1 MLTPEAQEALPQVL
15 LEQFDKLENAVMQDI
30 VRRMKA
36 NGSEITRAAD
46 WQLYRLRELGISQDL
61 IDKQLKHL
69 LDVTDIEL
77 NKIYNDVLIAD
88 YTHNADIYKAMGR
101 PFTPYS
107 ENKVLQQYVQAVRKQ
122 TQDEIINITQ
132 SLGFSQRLPN
142 GKIVSVGISEYY
154 QKTLDTALNGIA
166 TGLFDYNTALRHCVK
181 EMTQS
186 GLRRIEYGSG
196 WSNRVPVAVRRA
208 VLTGYGQV
216 TAKIN
221 ENIAEELGT
230 DKFEIS
236 YHHGARP
243 SHAEWQGRVYTKA
256 QLVSV
261 CGLGT
266 GDGLCGWNCY
276 HNYYPFFEGISERTY
291 TDEELDKLQKE
302 DKEEKEYN
310 GIKYNRYKAQQ
321 QQRKLETQMRA
332 QRQEIKLNAEGGA
345 DADYVTALKAK
356 YTSTRA
362 EYAKI
367 CKEFDLRPQ
376 PERVTIDNI
385 GDIRKYKGIKKTSE
399 VDNLLQKIR
408 DAAANGD
415 NPDDILTNDEKS
427 AILKSFLSDGKLSKK
442 LSRQQQARHI
452 ETTKGDGKSY
462 FTISFNELQDIVNK
476 KAGTGKVHIIYN
488 PQMNDLAIKETIIL
502 DTECGVC
509 VDNISKI
516 EEKTNNATIH
526 YGKKS
531 SHIVPSHKRQKG

>member
-1 MLTPEAQEALPQVL
+1 MLTPEAQETLPVE
-15 LEQFDKLENAVMQDI
+15 LEKQFEQLENAVMQDI

-46 WQLYRLRELGISQDL
+46 WQLYRLRELGISQDV

-122 TQDEIINITQ
+122 TQDEIVNITQ

-221 ENIAEELGT
+221 ETIAEELGT

-243 SHAEWQGRVYTKA
+243 SHAEWQGRVFTKS

-261 CGLGT
+261 CGLGSD
-266 GDGLCGWNCY
+266 DGLCGWNCY

-291 TDEELDKLQKE
+291 TDEELDRLQAE
-302 DKEEKEYN
+302 DKAEKEYN
-310 GIKYNRYKAQQ
+310 GKKYNRYTAQQ

-362 EYAKI
+362 EYAKF
-367 CKEFDLRPQ
+367 CKEFGLREQ

-385 GDIRKYKGIKKTSE
+385 GDIRKFRGLTTNN
-399 VDNLLQKIR
+399 D
-408 DAAANGD
+408 
-415 NPDDILTNDEKS
+415 DDIIT
-427 AILKSFLSDGKLSKK
+427 LKITKKQFGKKVGKHASDWGLNPKIKDDRDKML
-442 LSRQQQARHI
+442 
-452 ETTKGDGKSY
+452 
-462 FTISFNELQDIVNK
+462 DIVLDIRNNPTQPVRIGAWSGQK
-476 KAGTGKVHIIYN
+476 DEVLFYIKGNDFIITK
-488 PQMNDLAIKETIIL
+488 QDGEFITIIK
-502 DTECGVC
+502 DGE
-509 VDNISKI
+509 DN
-516 EEKTNNATIH
+516 
-526 YGKKS
+526 GWLKKS
-531 SHIVPSHKRQKG
+531 REYKI